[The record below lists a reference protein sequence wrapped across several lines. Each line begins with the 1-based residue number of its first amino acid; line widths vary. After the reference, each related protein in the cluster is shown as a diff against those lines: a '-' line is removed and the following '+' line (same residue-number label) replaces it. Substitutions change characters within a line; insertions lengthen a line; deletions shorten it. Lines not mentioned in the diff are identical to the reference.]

1 MPKNKIVA
9 TVEKI
14 VRSKIWLAADER
26 KFYLPVE
33 LWPNAKIGDKIELAL
48 GGDDAENDPRKM
60 LEQII
65 N

>member
-1 MPKNKIVA
+1 MSKNKIFA

-14 VRSKIWLAADER
+14 IRSKIWLAADQR

-33 LWPNAKIGDKIELAL
+33 LWPNAKIGEKIEICSCSDGSA
-48 GGDDAENDPRKM
+48 NDLYERLEKM
-60 LEQII
+60 I